1 MGVRFCNPFN
11 LLAKRNRRNKHRFLI
26 QQICCGLPRLIEDG
40 TAAAAVN
47 MCRHRAK
54 KPCEEEETNT
64 VVWCAVTKDLFWM
77 LKSWQLFVIF
87 PSLFSKVFSGFMG
100 SIRLNFLNRDQI
112 HQLQIIWGP
121 QVYKIQTFNKL

>member
-47 MCRHRAK
+47 MYADTGQRNRAK
-54 KPCEEEETNT
+54 K
-64 VVWCAVTKDLFWM
+64 K
-77 LKSWQLFVIF
+77 
-87 PSLFSKVFSGFMG
+87 
-100 SIRLNFLNRDQI
+100 R
-112 HQLQIIWGP
+112 
-121 QVYKIQTFNKL
+121 QTLLCDAQ